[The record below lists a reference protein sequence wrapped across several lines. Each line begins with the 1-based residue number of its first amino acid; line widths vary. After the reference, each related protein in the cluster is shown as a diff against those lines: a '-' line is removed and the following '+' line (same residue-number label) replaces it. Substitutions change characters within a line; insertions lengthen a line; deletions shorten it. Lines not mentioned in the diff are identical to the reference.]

1 MNLLIAGG
9 TGLVGRAFITQANQ
23 LPITLTTVGRRVTG
37 NAPNELVVD
46 FAALPTLPAA
56 DTAVCTLG
64 TTIADAGSK
73 EAFKAIDFDAVV
85 AFANAARQAGVGH
98 FLIVTAIGADPRAS
112 AFYARIKGAVE
123 SELGGIGFER
133 LDILQPGLLLGRRE
147 ARRPV
152 EQLLQGLAPAIALLT
167 RGPWDRYASI
177 SAERLAAA
185 LLTLCQEQ
193 TPGVFYHRSPELQH
207 LGLQMSNSG

>member
-46 FAALPTLPAA
+46 FAALPSLPAA

-73 EAFKAIDFDAVV
+73 EAFKAVDFDAVL
-85 AFANAARQAGVGH
+85 AFANAAREAGVDH

-123 SELGGIGFER
+123 SELSGIGFER

-185 LLTLCQEQ
+185 LLTLCQEK
-193 TPGVFYHRSPELQH
+193 TPRVFYHRSPELQH
-207 LGLQMSNSG
+207 LGLQTSNSG

>member
-73 EAFKAIDFDAVV
+73 EAFKAVDFDAVL
-85 AFANAARQAGVGH
+85 AFANAAREAGVDH

-123 SELGGIGFER
+123 SE
-133 LDILQPGLLLGRRE
+133 
-147 ARRPV
+147 
-152 EQLLQGLAPAIALLT
+152 
-167 RGPWDRYASI
+167 
-177 SAERLAAA
+177 
-185 LLTLCQEQ
+185 
-193 TPGVFYHRSPELQH
+193 
-207 LGLQMSNSG
+207 

>member
-1 MNLLIAGG
+1 MNVLIAGG
-9 TGLVGRAFITQANQ
+9 TGLVGRAFLTQANQ
-23 LPITLTTVGRRVTG
+23 QPIALTTVGRRVTG
-37 NAPNELVVD
+37 NATNELVVD
-46 FAALPTLPAA
+46 FAALPNLPAA

-73 EAFKAIDFDAVV
+73 EAFKAVDFDAVV
-85 AFANAARQAGVGH
+85 AFANAARNAGVGH

-112 AFYARIKGAVE
+112 AFYARIKGAVQT
-123 SELGGIGFER
+123 ELANIGFER
-133 LDILQPGLLLGRRE
+133 LDILQPGLLLGQRE

-152 EQLLQGLAPAIALLT
+152 EQLLQALAPAIALLT

-185 LLTLCQEQ
+185 LLTLCHEH

-207 LGLQMSNSG
+207 LGLKL